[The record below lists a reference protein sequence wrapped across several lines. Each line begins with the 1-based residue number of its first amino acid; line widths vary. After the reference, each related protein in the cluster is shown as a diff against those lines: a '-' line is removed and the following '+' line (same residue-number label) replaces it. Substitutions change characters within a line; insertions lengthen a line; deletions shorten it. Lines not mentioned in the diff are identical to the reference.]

1 MKGQRPTPRYRHSA
15 ITCYNTMIVFGGV
28 DTNSVRF
35 NELYSYEFDKRKW
48 TLLETNGDIPQPRTF
63 HRAVNFNNI
72 MYTLGGFDGTRL
84 NDMHHIALPG
94 NLYEEDS
101 ESMRRIS
108 RPHASITVNSFSN
121 KVDKSQVI
129 GKNLENY

>member
-1 MKGQRPTPRYRHSA
+1 
-15 ITCYNTMIVFGGV
+15 MIVFGGV
-28 DTNSVRF
+28 DTESMRY

-48 TLLETNGDIPQPRTF
+48 TLIQTNGEVPQPRTF

-72 MYTLGGFDGTRL
+72 MYIVGGFDGTRL
-84 NDMHHIALPG
+84 NDIHHIALPS

-108 RPHASITVNSFSN
+108 RPHTSMLQNDIVGD
-121 KVDKSQVI
+121 V
-129 GKNLENY
+129 GKGG